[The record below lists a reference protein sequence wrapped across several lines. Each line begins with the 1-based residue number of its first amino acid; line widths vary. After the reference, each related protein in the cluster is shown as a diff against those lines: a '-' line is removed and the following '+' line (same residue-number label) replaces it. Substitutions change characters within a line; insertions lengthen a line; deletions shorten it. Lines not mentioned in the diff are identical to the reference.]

1 MEDRCIIGVTI
12 GSRLKLLM
20 ILGVTIASASGVI
33 FCGGLLMLMVICSV
47 VIGLDNRFSHQLPF
61 DGVFVVVNSSQGLV
75 LVYSA

>member
-1 MEDRCIIGVTI
+1 MEDRYIIGVTI

-20 ILGVTIASASGVI
+20 VLGVTIASGVI
-33 FCGGLLMLMVICSV
+33 FCGGLLVLMVICSV
-47 VIGLDNRFSHQLPF
+47 VIGFDNRFSHQLPF